1 MKVVD
6 INASNALKDYIEKL
20 KVSIKNAFDKVD
32 DSGEVIVINNFP
44 AVTDQLGKISL
55 LFFINIPYK
64 TGSYYSFN
72 RGCYLN
78 SLVFGINFVSDKNI
92 IDVDDNN
99 YITDIG
105 SLSYKE
111 ELDKQGE
118 KFTNWVYN
126 LIRESDLVS
135 NYFKCVFF
143 DWVRADNLQ
152 IPPFENEYVIVNK
165 NLSIK
170 NIVNAAC
177 RRIYVE
183 DKNSKFKGCSSFT
196 LKRETQLSDF
206 TKLLIDKANEET
218 TLGILTKKKV
228 DMITR
233 PTQITK
239 KISELQGEK
248 LCLITGKAGSGKT
261 LALMRA
267 LYEIISQKKH
277 ARFLTY
283 NNLLAMDIKQ
293 YLRNI
298 DKINSKNATFRTLHK
313 FFYDLS
319 KRMRI
324 QALLTRDRVKELL
337 EICTTR
343 VEIGESIIENYL
355 RSHESF
361 PVISSEKDPELNNI
375 LDELFKYSEVD
386 VSDKFEVEKYLIESL
401 KCFLPN
407 RDKRASTYIQ
417 KKKELLENEIG
428 TNYFISDYN
437 KVLEV
442 LYLMIDDTPEF
453 YRKFDIGNKYDFI
466 PVSEQD
472 KILKK
477 FKVKDRHELLAKIK
491 KTDIVLDDE
500 EKVTLDEL
508 NIFIKSITPTITW
521 SNSIIIDEGQDCNI
535 YEKLIIM
542 KLRGPENLIVASG
555 GKDQLIRKATEI
567 DWHVAVGTP
576 VLCEDIPLGRKTH
589 RLKGNIV
596 KFVNEFNHF
605 YSLTTPLQTL
615 DELEG
620 TGNVIIDFRSGIP
633 FDIIEEQRIKGK
645 VLGCSPYESI
655 MFLVPG
661 IGFTDKTKHQQL
673 TIDSDDNIS
682 LTEVSTNRKLILPEI
697 PNIAIWNGTSESKG
711 KLDLPNQ
718 TQTRCIYYDSCRGL
732 EAWSIFSLN
741 VDVFYNLRKDSEEA
755 EKYAIEQNNL
765 FTEKEILKRNYALLW
780 CNMVFTRAIDTLYI
794 NVKDKTSEFS
804 KNLFEIAK
812 RCGSAVRIINNEEM
826 NDQQSF

>member
-20 KVSIKNAFDKVD
+20 KVNIKNAFEKVD
-32 DSGEVIVINNFP
+32 DSGEVFVINNFP

-55 LFFINIPYK
+55 LFFINIPFK
-64 TGSYYSFN
+64 TGSYYCFN

-92 IDVDDNN
+92 IEVDDEN
-99 YITDIG
+99 YITEIG

-118 KFTNWVYN
+118 TFTNWVYN
-126 LIRESDLVS
+126 LIKGSNLVG

-152 IPPFENEYVIVNK
+152 IPSFENEYVIVNK

-177 RRIYVE
+177 RRIYIE
-183 DKNSKFKGCSSFT
+183 GKDSKFKGCSSFT
-196 LKRETQLSDF
+196 LKGETKLSDF

-248 LCLITGKAGSGKT
+248 LCIITGKAGSGKT

-267 LYEIISQKKH
+267 LYEIVSQNKH

-283 NNLLAMDIKQ
+283 NNLLKMDIKQ
-293 YLRNI
+293 YIRNI
-298 DKINSKNATFRTLHK
+298 NNISSKNASFSTLHK

-324 QALLTRDRVKELL
+324 QALLTRDRVNELL

-343 VEIGESIIENYL
+343 VKIGECIIEKYMQ
-355 RSHESF
+355 SHDSF
-361 PVISSEKDPELNNI
+361 PTISSEKDPELDNI
-375 LDELFKYSEVD
+375 LDELFKYSEVEA
-386 VSDKFEVEKYLIESL
+386 SDKFEVERYLIESL
-401 KCFLPN
+401 KCFCLN
-407 RDKRASTYIQ
+407 KDVRVSTYIQ
-417 KKKELLENEIG
+417 KKKGLLENEIG
-428 TNYFISDYN
+428 TNFFISDYN

-453 YRKFDIGNKYDFI
+453 YKKFDIGNKHDFI
-466 PVSEQD
+466 PITEQE
-472 KILKK
+472 KILRK
-477 FKVKDRHELLAKIK
+477 FKVKDRHELLVKIK
-491 KTDIVLDDE
+491 QTDVVSEDVD
-500 EKVTLDEL
+500 KVTLDEL
-508 NIFIKSITPTITW
+508 NIFIKSITPKVKW

-555 GKDQLIRKATEI
+555 GRDQLIRKATEI
-567 DWHVAVGTP
+567 DWHVAAGTP
-576 VLCEDIPLGRKTH
+576 VLCEDISLGRKTH

-596 KFVNEFNHF
+596 KFVNEFYHF
-605 YSLTTPLQTL
+605 YSLTTPLQAL
-615 DELEG
+615 DELDG

-633 FDIIEEQRIKGK
+633 FDIVEEQRMKGE
-645 VLGCSPYESI
+645 VLGCSPYESM

-661 IGFTDKTKHQQL
+661 IGFTSKTKHQQL
-673 TIDSDDNIS
+673 VIDSDDNVS
-682 LTEVSTNRKLILPEI
+682 VSEVSTNRKLTLPEI
-697 PNIAIWNGTSESKG
+697 PNISIWNGTSESKG

-732 EAWSIFSLN
+732 EAWSIFCLD
-741 VDVFYNLRKDSEEA
+741 VDVFYHLRKDSEDA
-755 EKYAIEQNNL
+755 EKYAVEQNNL
-765 FTEKEILKRNYALLW
+765 FAEKEILKRNYALLW
-780 CNMVFTRAIDTLYI
+780 CNMVFTRGIDTLYI
-794 NVKDKTSEFS
+794 NVKDKNSEFS

-812 RCGSAVRIINNEEM
+812 RCGNAVRIINNEEM

>member
-755 EKYAIEQNNL
+755 EKYAVEQNNR
-765 FTEKEILKRNYALLW
+765 FIEIENLKRNYALLW

-804 KNLFEIAK
+804 RNLYEIAK
-812 RCGSAVRIINNEEM
+812 RCGSAVRIIDNEEM
-826 NDQQSF
+826 NDL

>member
-20 KVSIKNAFDKVD
+20 KVNIKSAFDKVD
-32 DSGEVIVINNFP
+32 DGGEVIVINNFP

-92 IDVDDNN
+92 IEVDDDN

-118 KFTNWVYN
+118 IFTNWVYD
-126 LIRESDLVS
+126 LIRGSNLVS

-170 NIVNAAC
+170 KIVNAAC

-183 DKNSKFKGCSSFT
+183 DKNSKFKGCSSFS
-196 LKRETQLSDF
+196 LKGETQLSDF

-267 LYEIISQKKH
+267 LYEIVSQDKH

-283 NNLLAMDIKQ
+283 NNLLKMDIKQ
-293 YLRNI
+293 YIRNI
-298 DKINSKNATFRTLHK
+298 NNISSKNVSFSTLHK

-324 QALLTRDRVKELL
+324 QALLTRDRVEELL

-343 VEIGESIIENYL
+343 VEIGECIIENYL
-355 RSHESF
+355 QSNESF
-361 PVISSEKDPELNNI
+361 PTITSEKDPELDNI

-386 VSDKFEVEKYLIESL
+386 TSDKFEVERYLIESL
-401 KCFLPN
+401 KCFYSKKEE
-407 RDKRASTYIQ
+407 RVSTYIQ
-417 KKKELLENEIG
+417 KKKGLLENEIG
-428 TNYFISDYN
+428 TNFFISDYN

-453 YRKFDIGNKYDFI
+453 YKKFDIGNKHDFI
-466 PVSEQD
+466 PITEQE

-477 FKVKDRHELLAKIK
+477 FKVKDRHELLVKIK
-491 KTDIVLDDE
+491 QTDVVSEDVD
-500 EKVTLDEL
+500 KVTLDEL
-508 NIFIKSITPTITW
+508 NIFIKSITPKVKW

-567 DWHVAVGTP
+567 DWHVAAGTP
-576 VLCEDIPLGRKTH
+576 VLCEDISLGRKTH

-596 KFVNEFNHF
+596 KFVNEFNQF
-605 YSLTTPLQTL
+605 YSLTTPLQVL
-615 DELEG
+615 DELDG

-633 FDIIEEQRIKGK
+633 FDIIEEQRIKGE
-645 VLGCSPYESI
+645 VLGCSPYESM

-661 IGFTDKTKHQQL
+661 IGFTSKTKHQQL
-673 TIDSDDNIS
+673 AIDSDDNIS
-682 LTEVSTNRKLILPEI
+682 VTEVSTNRKLILPEI
-697 PNIAIWNGTSESKG
+697 PNISIWNGTSESKG
-711 KLDLPNQ
+711 KLNLPNQ

-741 VDVFYNLRKDSEEA
+741 VDVFYHLRKDSEDA
-755 EKYAIEQNNL
+755 EKYAVEQNNL
-765 FTEKEILKRNYALLW
+765 FAEKEILKRNYALLW
-780 CNMVFTRAIDTLYI
+780 CNMVFTRGIDTLYI
-794 NVKDKTSEFS
+794 NVKDKNSEFS